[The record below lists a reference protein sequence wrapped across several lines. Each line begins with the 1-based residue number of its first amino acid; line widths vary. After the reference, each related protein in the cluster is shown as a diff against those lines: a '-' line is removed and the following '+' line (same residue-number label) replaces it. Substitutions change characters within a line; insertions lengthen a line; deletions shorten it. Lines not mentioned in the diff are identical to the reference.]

1 MRKKR
6 WFNRL
11 TAGFGAIIL
20 SCLLGGPVWGA
31 APTCEELVGDEV
43 LHFSLPSAQER
54 LVTYQG
60 DYYGRHHLILT
71 FFPAAF
77 TPV

>member
-1 MRKKR
+1 MKLRIAAIAGVLLFLSVGVHAELLAPDSVRKVGER
-6 WFNRL
+6 
-11 TAGFGAIIL
+11 
-20 SCLLGGPVWGA
+20 
-31 APTCEELVGDEV
+31 APN
-43 LHFSLPSAQER
+43 FSLVSDAGT
-54 LVTYQG
+54 LVDYDR